1 MRVSKVSR
9 VPGCKAPAKRRARS
23 RSVQLQNSCSSIVLV
38 AVAVAAAA
46 VAVVVAVAVVAAVGR
61 KYGAGVIK
69 GWDYGAR
76 GPGPGNESDL
86 SGGFRRFGP
95 SAAEFLVVTG
105 ARLPSLN

>member
-1 MRVSKVSR
+1 M
-9 VPGCKAPAKRRARS
+9 
-23 RSVQLQNSCSSIVLV
+23 QNSCSSIVLV
-38 AVAVAAAA
+38 AVAVAAA